1 MKSSVSPLVLQRRD
15 SRRHLA
21 RLLQTSLARLAVLTA
36 HAGHLRNRIAHAPL
50 YTALAQR
57 VDLLLTEVRAAHRV
71 LASRATALGAR
82 VQRRSA
88 VARVIGARGDSAE
101 AVHLLAN
108 LVTALAE
115 DCRSCG
121 TRLCK
126 LVQAAQAA
134 CDVRCAQVAYSL
146 LRTLEKQ
153 LWLLSP
159 HSEGSSHPFPLA
171 VARG

>member
-1 MKSSVSPLVLQRRD
+1 
-15 SRRHLA
+15 
-21 RLLQTSLARLAVLTA
+21 VLTA
-36 HAGHLRNRIAHAPL
+36 HAGHLRERIAHAPS

-57 VDLLLTEVRAAHRV
+57 VDSFLTELRVANRLLAARAA
-71 LASRATALGAR
+71 SLGAR
-82 VQRRSA
+82 LQRRSA
-88 VARVIGARGDSAE
+88 VARFDAARSDSSA
-101 AVHLLAN
+101 AVNLPAD

-115 DCRSCG
+115 DCRTCG
-121 TRLCK
+121 TRLCE
-126 LVQAAQAA
+126 LVQAARVA

-171 VARG
+171 TARA